1 MGSPDQIQ
9 GELQEQIMR
18 ALWRLGEGRVG
29 DVREALPKQAQSAY
43 TTVQTVLNRLADRGL
58 LDRERKGN
66 AIVYSP
72 RVSEAEYLSSSLDRA
87 LDGTS
92 EEARRAAIAH
102 LVGGLDQGERREVQA
117 MAREIARRRGKAK

>member
-1 MGSPDQIQ
+1 MANSDQIQ

-29 DVREALPKQAQSAY
+29 EVREALPKQHRSAY

-58 LDRERKGN
+58 LDRVPKGN
-66 AIVYSP
+66 ALVYSP
-72 RVSEAEYLSSSLDRA
+72 RVSEAEYLSNSLDRA
-87 LDGTS
+87 LTGTS

-102 LVGGLDQGERREVQA
+102 LVGGLDQSERREVQA
-117 MAREIARRRGKAK
+117 MAREIARRRGKQ

>member
-1 MGSPDQIQ
+1 
-9 GELQEQIMR
+9 MR
-18 ALWRLGEGRVG
+18 ALWRLGEGQVG
-29 DVREALPKQAQSAY
+29 DVREALPKKAQSAY

-92 EEARRAAIAH
+92 EKARRAAIAH

>member
-1 MGSPDQIQ
+1 MGNPEAIQ

-29 DVREALPKQAQSAY
+29 DVRDALPKQHRSAY
-43 TTVQTVLNRLADRGL
+43 TTVQTVLNRLAERGL

-66 AIVYSP
+66 AIVYVP

-92 EEARRAAIAH
+92 DEARHAAIAH

-117 MAREIARRRGKAK
+117 LAREIARRRGKTK